1 MLILNLS
8 FLMYLFFSQKVL
20 SQISSEFV
28 YAVTPLEQD
37 LLIAGNT
44 RVRVAS
50 GSSRRPQR
58 SHAHHLH
65 AKSPSL
71 HLCLAFLSSSLQ
83 VKWAQMCSCRCCTI
97 MWYRHT
103 EVHVTTTI
111 NKWSRWFQENNGQL
125 RGTESLLKYMKS
137 KTGLDKLCVWY
148 LIPLWVYCNYYE
160 AFLLYMIMYYWC
172 RWHPWWVP
180 DKRHVLTLPLIQP
193 FISGFFPQPRPLSQ
207 RKQSSSSC
215 GHPQLWEEV
224 WLCAPCHSSLHGRHW
239 CLHSAPHGLGEYY
252 GCSVNHSIL
261 YHG

>member
-50 GSSRRPQR
+50 GFSRRPQR

-71 HLCLAFLSSSLQ
+71 HLCLAFLSSSQQ
-83 VKWAQMCSCRCCTI
+83 VKWAQICSCRRCTI

-103 EVHVTTTI
+103 EGNWNSCDYN
-111 NKWSRWFQENNGQL
+111 NKQVKQVVSREQWTVERNREL
-125 RGTESLLKYMKS
+125 TE
-137 KTGLDKLCVWY
+137 
-148 LIPLWVYCNYYE
+148 VYE
-160 AFLLYMIMYYWC
+160 
-172 RWHPWWVP
+172 
-180 DKRHVLTLPLIQP
+180 KRNRTWQTLFDI
-193 FISGFFPQPRPLSQ
+193 
-207 RKQSSSSC
+207 
-215 GHPQLWEEV
+215 
-224 WLCAPCHSSLHGRHW
+224 
-239 CLHSAPHGLGEYY
+239 
-252 GCSVNHSIL
+252 
-261 YHG
+261 

>member
-50 GSSRRPQR
+50 GFSRRPQR

-71 HLCLAFLSSSLQ
+71 HLCLAFLSSSQQ
-83 VKWAQMCSCRCCTI
+83 VKWAQICSCRRCTI

-103 EVHVTTTI
+103 EGNWNSCDYN
-111 NKWSRWFQENNGQL
+111 NKQVKQVVSREQWTVERNRELTEVYEKRNRTWQTLCLIFNPIMSILQL
-125 RGTESLLKYMKS
+125 LWGISLIY
-137 KTGLDKLCVWY
+137 D
-148 LIPLWVYCNYYE
+148 
-160 AFLLYMIMYYWC
+160 
-172 RWHPWWVP
+172 
-180 DKRHVLTLPLIQP
+180 HVLL
-193 FISGFFPQPRPLSQ
+193 
-207 RKQSSSSC
+207 
-215 GHPQLWEEV
+215 V
-224 WLCAPCHSSLHGRHW
+224 
-239 CLHSAPHGLGEYY
+239 
-252 GCSVNHSIL
+252 
-261 YHG
+261 